1 MTDQQ
6 VARLIEEFRMPL
18 HVRRHCAAVA
28 NFACELGRKL
38 IAAGEKVD
46 LTLLRHAALLH
57 DLVRV
62 VDFRKFK
69 PEEFPDPV
77 TPEDVSFWK
86 ILREK
91 YKGMHHADAGAQI
104 LTERGFSETAKLVSR
119 HRFLQIKDGFDSW
132 EEKLLYYADKRTKHD
147 HVVDLQER
155 LDDGRKRNVPGME
168 YTEEARGLDEKV
180 FALER
185 EILTKIGE
193 QRQSD

>member
-6 VARLIEEFRMPL
+6 VDELIEEFHMPL

-28 NFACELGRKL
+28 NFACALGEKL
-38 IAAGEKVD
+38 IAAGKKID

-62 VDFRKFK
+62 VDFREFK
-69 PEEFPDPV
+69 PESFPDQV
-77 TPEDVSFWK
+77 TPGDVSFWK
-86 ILREK
+86 ELREK
-91 YKGMHHADAGAQI
+91 YKGFHHADAGAQI
-104 LTERGFSETAKLVSR
+104 LAGRGFPEIAKLVSR
-119 HRFLQIKDGFDSW
+119 HRFLQIRNGFDSW

-147 HVVDLQER
+147 QIVPLKER

-168 YTEEARGLDEKV
+168 YTEEARSLDEKV

-185 EILTKIGE
+185 EILTKIPE
-193 QRQSD
+193 KTRSD